1 MADTDT
7 ETPQRAEL
15 PARISSSLALVW
27 RRYAG
32 QRPTSVET
40 AIVGTRISCVLA
52 DSVQGFDQGMAA
64 SELDDAGRTGPAPTL
79 ASYRREAIE
88 AVAKATRQ
96 RVMAFVSDHDA
107 KSDVATEVF
116 ILDGPPRRHSIFVDR
131 RLS

>member
-1 MADTDT
+1 MADS

-32 QRPTSVET
+32 QRPARVET
-40 AIVGTRISCVLA
+40 AIEGSRISCVLT

-64 SELDDAGRTGPAPTL
+64 DDAGRTTPAPTL
-79 ASYRREAIE
+79 ASYRRDAID

-96 RVMAFVSDHDA
+96 RVMAFVSDHDTA
-107 KSDVATEVF
+107 SDVATEVF
-116 ILDGPPRRHSIFVDR
+116 ILDGPPRRRSIFVDL
-131 RLS
+131 RLN